1 LFPTIG
7 ASGERGSVKQTEIAR
22 ELGCS
27 QMQIS
32 RPLRRAGRRLSEA
45 IETQV

>member
-1 LFPTIG
+1 M
-7 ASGERGSVKQTEIAR
+7 KQTEIAR
-22 ELGCS
+22 ELGARRS

-32 RPLRRAGRRLSEA
+32 RLLRRAGRRLSEA